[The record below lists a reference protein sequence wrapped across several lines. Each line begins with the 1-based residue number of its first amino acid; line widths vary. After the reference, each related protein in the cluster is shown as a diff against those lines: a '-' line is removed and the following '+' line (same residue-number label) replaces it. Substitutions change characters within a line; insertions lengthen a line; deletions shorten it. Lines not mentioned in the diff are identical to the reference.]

1 VLGATPALVQSQL
14 DMAWVAMIELR
25 CQFALLG
32 INNALQCLGNILL
45 WALLPYFFVTYEED
59 VT

>member
-1 VLGATPALVQSQL
+1 
-14 DMAWVAMIELR
+14 MAWVAMIELR